1 MRLVHEYNRE
11 KVERYLHKQR
21 VEKIAA
27 LEKLDRRG
35 ELTDRSMLSAEYES
49 ESLNQMLADNKVQ
62 AEEYLEKALQ
72 IHLDMFEQGVQS
84 EAENVSYYYRQ
95 LGDLLKALRENTKSV
110 SMYQK
115 AEKYALLAQE
125 QRENDMKES
134 NEVTLE
140 LSPEE
145 IAAIFERRSRRS

>member
-21 VEKIAA
+21 LEKIAA
-27 LEKLDRRG
+27 LEELDRRG
-35 ELTDRSMLSAEYES
+35 ELSARSMLSAEYES
-49 ESLNQMLADNKVQ
+49 ESFSQVLADNKVQ
-62 AEEYLEKALQ
+62 AEAYLIKALQ

-84 EAENVSYYYRQ
+84 EAEKVSYYYRQ
-95 LGDLLKALRENTKSV
+95 LGDLLKALRENAKSA

-134 NEVTLE
+134 SEAAPE
-140 LSPEE
+140 LSPED
-145 IAAIFERRSRRS
+145 IATIFERRPKRF